1 MTRTTPALLLFHK
14 REPVEMRKLKS
25 RFEQIPVAVVKKLI
39 AEESRKKNE
48 TGNGTSLLKTPKKA
62 TLVGTP
68 SLTVRRNPRAD

>member
-1 MTRTTPALLLFHK
+1 
-14 REPVEMRKLKS
+14 
-25 RFEQIPVAVVKKLI
+25 VKKLI